1 MVRKELMFIKK
12 ILFFLFLL
20 FSFSINAEISID
32 QWEDDTK
39 TYKDLID
46 EGYEI
51 KAYDTSTIKSDSG
64 IMLIL
69 FVTVLQKNNQVY
81 ECQEYQTLDQSL
93 QTLDLSFI
101 CRKLVQP
108 YNIGVGT

>member
-39 TYKDLID
+39 TYKDLIV

-69 FVTVLQKNNQVY
+69 FVTVLQKDNQVY
-81 ECQEYQTLDQSL
+81 ECQEYQTLDQKL
-93 QTLDLSFI
+93 QTLDLSFA